1 MNILHVVP
9 GLAQGWN
16 GISVA
21 ARILAKFQRADL
33 CETKDFVRGSVPF
46 MVYDEIWVH
55 SNWWPPTLMACL
67 KVIRAKKPLVRMTHA
82 NLDPIRYR
90 SKHWKKM
97 LVSPIE
103 RYLYRHTSRV
113 VVTCEEEKD
122 WCIDWGVKAQFQ
134 ILDLKQYFN
143 LSRPVVAIPRDRE
156 LRILFL
162 GRNDPLK
169 GVKYLETAV
178 DELNNEVQS
187 ISSEVSRERH
197 IELQIVSSKFGEELE
212 RIWGWCDVL
221 VLPTLTE
228 NFGLVVAEAI
238 ERGKYV
244 VITDG
249 APAWSDIRSEHGVY
263 IKGYRDAS
271 DTTRVH
277 LLKSALMRVL
287 DNRV

>member
-1 MNILHVVP
+1 M
-9 GLAQGWN
+9 
-16 GISVA
+16 
-21 ARILAKFQRADL
+21 
-33 CETKDFVRGSVPF
+33 
-46 MVYDEIWVH
+46 
-55 SNWWPPTLMACL
+55 MACL

-82 NLDPIRYR
+82 NLDSIRYR

-103 RYLYRHTSRV
+103 RYLYRHTTRV

-134 ILDLKQYFN
+134 ILDLKQFFN
-143 LSRPVVAIPRDRE
+143 LSRPAVAVPRDRE

-169 GVKYLETAV
+169 GVKYLEAAIA
-178 DELNNEVQS
+178 ELNNEVQN
-187 ISSEVSRERH
+187 EPLEACHEKH
-197 IELQIVSSKFGEELE
+197 IDLQIVSSKFGEELE
-212 RIWGWCDVL
+212 EIWSWCDVL
-221 VLPTLTE
+221 ALPTLTE

-244 VITDG
+244 VVTDG
-249 APAWSDIRSEHGVY
+249 APAWSDIRPDQGVY

-271 DTTRVH
+271 GTTRVH
-277 LLKSALMRVL
+277 LLKNALSRVL
-287 DNRV
+287 DSRV